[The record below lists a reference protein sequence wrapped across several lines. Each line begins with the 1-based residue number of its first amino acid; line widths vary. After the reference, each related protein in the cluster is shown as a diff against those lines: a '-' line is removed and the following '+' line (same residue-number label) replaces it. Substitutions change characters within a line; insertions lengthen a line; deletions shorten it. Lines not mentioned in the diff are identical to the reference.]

1 MIPRRISRPTKE
13 SIRSH
18 WSETESSKSE
28 PRDDNG
34 EPERELY
41 HYMAASIFAIQ
52 MRLETIAR
60 SVQRSK
66 EPALQKLVLTEKAKA
81 ERELDLCG
89 EILQFTEL
97 HKH

>member
-1 MIPRRISRPTKE
+1 MISRKISRPTKE

-18 WSETESSKSE
+18 WKETESGKSE
-28 PRDDNG
+28 PRDDKA

-52 MRLETIAR
+52 MRLENIAR
-60 SVQRSK
+60 SVEGSK
-66 EPALQKLVLTEKAKA
+66 EPALRNLVLAEKAKA

-89 EILQFTEL
+89 EILEFTEL
-97 HKH
+97 DQR